1 MVPTMILPLLRSSL
15 LSFGGKMRMG
25 MDLFIRRRKSDEDE
39 SLASF
44 VTRRLGK
51 ECLDRIAEPLV
62 AGIHTSNPDN
72 MSVRATFPRF
82 VEMEQSHGSLIR
94 AMTAAM
100 KEAAPKK
107 PDARPMTYFMSLR
120 GGMQALADGCATF
133 VGREAIRDGVA
144 VRRVSKAVSGW
155 RLDLSDGAATF
166 DAVVCAT
173 PSYDAVDLVRELD
186 AGLVEQLAAIEWSS
200 SGTVN
205 LAFRRED
212 VRVDLPG
219 FGFIVPKVEERRI
232 NATTWSSI
240 KWSHRAPDDQLLIRS
255 FVGGGHHEES
265 VSLGDDALLATV
277 LGELRT
283 IAGLD
288 ARPVF
293 SRIYRWPR
301 SMPKYTVGHLGRVAA
316 IEERL
321 RASFGLHLIGCSYRG
336 IGIGDCVRSGFDAAE
351 AIAKAFGGQG
361 G

>member
-1 MVPTMILPLLRSSL
+1 
-15 LSFGGKMRMG
+15 
-25 MDLFIRRRKSDEDE
+25 
-39 SLASF
+39 
-44 VTRRLGK
+44 
-51 ECLDRIAEPLV
+51 
-62 AGIHTSNPDN
+62 
-72 MSVRATFPRF
+72 
-82 VEMEQSHGSLIR
+82 MEQRHGSLIR
-94 AMTAAM
+94 AMTA
-100 KEAAPKK
+100 KRKKAPSKK
-107 PDARPMTYFMSLR
+107 PDARPMTYFMSLK

-133 VGREAIRDGVA
+133 VGREAIRDGVP
-144 VRRVSKAVSGW
+144 VRRVAKAANGW
-155 RLDLSDGAATF
+155 RVDLPDGAATF

-173 PSYDAVDLVRELD
+173 PSYDAVDLVGELD
-186 AGLVEQLAAIEWSS
+186 AGLADRLSTIEWSS

-219 FGFIVPKVEERRI
+219 FGFIVPKVEDRRI

-240 KWSHRAPDDQLLIRS
+240 KWSHRAPDDHLLIRS
-255 FVGGGHHEES
+255 FVGGGHREES
-265 VSLGDDALLATV
+265 VSAGDDELLATV

-321 RASFGLHLIGCSYRG
+321 RAFSGLHLIGCSYRG
-336 IGIGDCVRSGFDAAE
+336 IGIGDCVRSGFDAAD
-351 AIAKAFGGQG
+351 AIAKEFAGEGNAARPRAGG
-361 G
+361 

>member
-1 MVPTMILPLLRSSL
+1 
-15 LSFGGKMRMG
+15 
-25 MDLFIRRRKSDEDE
+25 
-39 SLASF
+39 
-44 VTRRLGK
+44 
-51 ECLDRIAEPLV
+51 
-62 AGIHTSNPDN
+62 
-72 MSVRATFPRF
+72 
-82 VEMEQSHGSLIR
+82 
-94 AMTAAM
+94 
-100 KEAAPKK
+100 
-107 PDARPMTYFMSLR
+107 
-120 GGMQALADGCATF
+120 
-133 VGREAIRDGVA
+133 VA
-144 VRRVSKAVSGW
+144 VRRVSKAANGW

-173 PSYDAVDLVRELD
+173 PSYDAVELVRELD
-186 AGLVEQLAAIEWSS
+186 GELAEQLSTIEWSS

-316 IEERL
+316 IDERL
-321 RASFGLHLIGCSYRG
+321 RAHFGLQLIGCSYRG
-336 IGIGDCVRSGFDAAE
+336 IGIGDCVRSGFEAAE
-351 AIAKAFGGQG
+351 AIAKAFAGQG